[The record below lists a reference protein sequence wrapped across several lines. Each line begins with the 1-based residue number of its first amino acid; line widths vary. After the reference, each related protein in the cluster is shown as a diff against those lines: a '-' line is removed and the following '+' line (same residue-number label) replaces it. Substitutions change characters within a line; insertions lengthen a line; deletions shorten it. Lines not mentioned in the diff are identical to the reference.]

1 MIFYTSHQ
9 ATRHSCWLLV
19 GFFGGCSQTQLG
31 VDAELD
37 DDRTDHLLSNRAVQ
51 LNKAK
56 RFRDEYDETKVGE
69 RDMKQNEKGET
80 KELFLFFFSHELY
93 CEGEKLENKLF
104 ALLCVLYRY
113 FVCLYTL
120 KNNE

>member
-1 MIFYTSHQ
+1 LAFGWLFLGVLAN
-9 ATRHSCWLLV
+9 ATR
-19 GFFGGCSQTQLG
+19 

-80 KELFLFFFSHELY
+80 KELFFFSHELY
-93 CEGEKLENKLF
+93 CEGGKLENKLF